1 MTQAPRLPPCSLR
14 CSRPRIC
21 FRMLLGA
28 RRTGRSGARERRHRS
43 RPGIHP
49 LLWRVDA
56 VDLRDAYGLA
66 GYSGVTAVLH
76 TGLRQQLAFG
86 CIRGRIVEPREG
98 RFSGGHLVRDRA
110 RSSPVPVKM
119 VVGKQRLGGADSWF
133 SRYGVYAVLTT
144 PRARGLLRRHLLCR
158 AHEDGLP
165 ALPRRHYRLMASA
178 CFVSSPTSASTPRIH
193 GAAARLL
200 RPHNRRRGCRCRGP
214 ASPVREAGAVAFSGR
229 LSVSGRSRRPT
240 P

>member
-1 MTQAPRLPPCSLR
+1 LR
-14 CSRPRIC
+14 CSWPRIC

-49 LLWRVDA
+49 LLRRVDA

-76 TGLRQQLAFG
+76 SGLRQRLAFG
-86 CIRGRIVEPREG
+86 AFEDGLL
-98 RFSGGHLVRDRA
+98 SLVRGA
-110 RSSPVPVKM
+110 LAAAISFGIAHALGPVPVKM
-119 VVGKQRLGGADSWF
+119 VVGKQSLGGADSWF
-133 SRYGVYAVLTT
+133 SRYGAYAVLTT

-158 AHEDGLP
+158 AHEDGFP
-165 ALPRRHYRLMASA
+165 ALPRRHHRLMASA
-178 CFVSSPTSASTPRIH
+178 CFVSSPASASTPLIH
-193 GAAARLL
+193 GAAARPI
-200 RPHNRRRGCRCRGP
+200 RPHNRRRGCRCSGP
-214 ASPVREAGAVAFSGR
+214 ASPVREAGAVPFSGR
-229 LSVSGRSRRPT
+229 LSASGRSRRPT